1 MSAESVARWNA
12 IPMTRP
18 EHNGLLS
25 QSTGTKRPR
34 DDDESE
40 REVDVKM
47 DGGESDDDISLVSR
61 SPSPVPQNQMD
72 IDKYDD
78 YVRGP
83 VREVITVDT
92 KIKNTNKGFEM
103 LSKLGW
109 VEGQCLGLSPD
120 ARIDPIPFHVKND
133 ATGLGKTSQ
142 DFRMIETTVSQRRE
156 LDSER
161 QRNETEEQR
170 KAREG
175 NVARLA
181 ALQTEISE
189 VLRPFYCTVCD
200 KQFQNVAQYDE
211 HTNSYAHHHKIRF
224 RDMQNTQRA
233 KQNTRE
239 EQDKR
244 KEKERKREE
253 KELRKIAAAAGV
265 RMAKSAPSGPGL
277 APAASSAEP
286 KPVGFRKVGWASISS
301 AAGESSSSSS
311 VASPQAHA
319 GWAAVAPSPSA
330 PAPPHTASPH
340 TPPPAPVAISSSD
353 GGFQTVAAATL
364 SPPRGPSPIR
374 EQDPDAHR
382 QLHQPAPVFRTG
394 GWSSIDNTTRIP
406 PPALPPIPSA
416 DVSAEA
422 PADVHR
428 HFEQWPSIP
437 TSASAPSAVP
447 AAVPLPSP
455 AVPHPQASVAT
466 LDAHAPKTK
475 SKKKE
480 REAEIRENSRSG
492 WQSFQKGGRR
502 K

>member
-1 MSAESVARWNA
+1 MSAESIARWNA

-18 EHNGLLS
+18 DMMAFLLLRSFQARYYPSIWKNG
-25 QSTGTKRPR
+25 G
-34 DDDESE
+34 DE
-40 REVDVKM
+40 RDVKL
-47 DGGESDDDISLVSR
+47 DGDDSDDDVSLVSR
-61 SPSPVPQNQMD
+61 SPSPVAQDQMD

-92 KIKNTNKGFEM
+92 KIKSTNK
-103 LSKLGW
+103 GW
-109 VEGQCLGLSPD
+109 VEGQPLGLSKD
-120 ARIDPIPFHVKND
+120 ARVDPLPFHIKND

-142 DFRMIETTVSQRRE
+142 DFRIIETTVSQRRE

-170 KAREG
+170 KAREASG
-175 NVARLA
+175 NVARRA

-233 KQNTRE
+233 KQNTPE

-265 RMAKSAPSGPGL
+265 RMAKATSSTAALAPVAPSIEPKPPGFKKVTTESPPSTELPPARAGWASVGPSSVPSHSPSP
-277 APAASSAEP
+277 APDTISSAE
-286 KPVGFRKVGWASISS
+286 
-301 AAGESSSSSS
+301 
-311 VASPQAHA
+311 H
-319 GWAAVAPSPSA
+319 
-330 PAPPHTASPH
+330 
-340 TPPPAPVAISSSD
+340 D
-353 GGFQTVAAATL
+353 
-364 SPPRGPSPIR
+364 
-374 EQDPDAHR
+374 HR
-382 QLHQPAPVFRTG
+382 QLHQPAPTFRTG
-394 GWSSIDNTTRIP
+394 GWSSIDSTTRIP
-406 PPALPPIPSA
+406 PPSTASP
-416 DVSAEA
+416 DVPA
-422 PADVHR
+422 PTVANVHR
-428 HFEQWPSIP
+428 QPENMPSGP
-437 TSASAPSAVP
+437 ASSTQEAMLV
-447 AAVPLPSP
+447 AVPLPP
-455 AVPHPQASVAT
+455 PVPPHSQASTANPR
-466 LDAHAPKTK
+466 AEPPKSFK
-475 SKKKE
+475 KKKE

-492 WQSFQKGGRR
+492 WQSFQKSGRR

>member
-1 MSAESVARWNA
+1 MSAESIARWNA

-18 EHNGLLS
+18 ENDHDGLS
-25 QSTGTKRPR
+25 AQFASTKRHR
-34 DDDESE
+34 DDDESDG
-40 REVDVKM
+40 DV
-47 DGGESDDDISLVSR
+47 SLVSR
-61 SPSPVPQNQMD
+61 SPSPVPQDQMD

-83 VREVITVDT
+83 VRDVITVDT

-109 VEGQCLGLSPD
+109 VEGQPLGLSQD
-120 ARIDPIPFHVKND
+120 ARVDPIPFHVKND

-175 NVARLA
+175 NVARRA

-189 VLRPFYCTVCD
+189 VLRPFYCIVCD

-224 RDMQNTQRA
+224 REMQSTQRA
-233 KQNTRE
+233 KQNTPE

-265 RMAKSAPSGPGL
+265 KMAKSMTNAPTL
-277 APAASSAEP
+277 APVSTPGESKSP
-286 KPVGFRKVGWASISS
+286 GFKKGGWASVDSASTRAAGWGAAGSS
-301 AAGESSSSSS
+301 ARS
-311 VASPQAHA
+311 
-319 GWAAVAPSPSA
+319 PSPA
-330 PAPPHTASPH
+330 LGA
-340 TPPPAPVAISSSD
+340 VSSSD
-353 GGFQTVAAATL
+353 GL
-364 SPPRGPSPIR
+364 STTPFTSHPGDTPIR
-374 EQDPDAHR
+374 EQVQYDQR
-382 QLHQPAPVFRTG
+382 QLHQPAPAFRTA
-394 GWSSIDNTTRIP
+394 GWSSIDGTMQPLPPPPPSLPVHDVPAMAVTDEHHLLDQGPLSIP
-406 PPALPPIPSA
+406 PT
-416 DVSAEA
+416 
-422 PADVHR
+422 
-428 HFEQWPSIP
+428 PSIP
-437 TSASAPSAVP
+437 VSAAPVP
-447 AAVPLPSP
+447 VAGIAAPE
-455 AVPHPQASVAT
+455 AT
-466 LDAHAPKTK
+466 APRSHK
-475 SKKKE
+475 SKKE
-480 REAEIRENSRSG
+480 RESAIRENARSG

>member
-1 MSAESVARWNA
+1 MSAESIARWNA
-12 IPMTRP
+12 IPMTRS
-18 EHNGLLS
+18 ENDHDGLS
-25 QSTGTKRPR
+25 ASTKRHR
-34 DDDESE
+34 DDDESDS
-40 REVDVKM
+40 DV
-47 DGGESDDDISLVSR
+47 SLVSR
-61 SPSPVPQNQMD
+61 SPSPVPQDQMD

-83 VREVITVDT
+83 VRDVITVDT
-92 KIKNTNKGFEM
+92 KIKSTNKGFEM

-109 VEGQCLGLSPD
+109 VEGQPLGLSQD
-120 ARIDPIPFHVKND
+120 ARVDPIPFHVKND

-175 NVARLA
+175 GVARRA

-224 RDMQNTQRA
+224 RDMQSTQRA
-233 KQNTRE
+233 KQNTPE

-265 RMAKSAPSGPGL
+265 KMAKSMSNAPTL
-277 APAASSAEP
+277 APVSSSGEP
-286 KPVGFRKVGWASISS
+286 KSSGFKKGGWASVDSAPTRATGWGAMGSS
-301 AAGESSSSSS
+301 AHSSHSPSPAPGVVSSSSGFS
-311 VASPQAHA
+311 
-319 GWAAVAPSPSA
+319 
-330 PAPPHTASPH
+330 T
-340 TPPPAPVAISSSD
+340 TPVTSQPCD
-353 GGFQTVAAATL
+353 
-364 SPPRGPSPIR
+364 SPIR
-374 EQDPDAHR
+374 EQVHCDQR
-382 QLHQPAPVFRTG
+382 QLHQPAPAFRTA
-394 GWSSIDNTTRIP
+394 GWSSMDGTTQAPPLP
-406 PPALPPIPSA
+406 PPPPLPVHDVPAMAVTNEHHLLDQGPSSTPPASSIP
-416 DVSAEA
+416 VSAAPGPGAGIAAPEA
-422 PADVHR
+422 LV
-428 HFEQWPSIP
+428 
-437 TSASAPSAVP
+437 
-447 AAVPLPSP
+447 
-455 AVPHPQASVAT
+455 
-466 LDAHAPKTK
+466 APKSFK
-475 SKKKE
+475 SKKE
-480 REAEIRENSRSG
+480 RESAIRENARSG

>member
-12 IPMTRP
+12 IPMTRL
-18 EHNGLLS
+18 ENDLS
-25 QSTGTKRPR
+25 AQFSSTKRHR
-34 DDDESE
+34 DDDESDG
-40 REVDVKM
+40 DV
-47 DGGESDDDISLVSR
+47 SLVSR
-61 SPSPVPQNQMD
+61 SPSPVPQDQMD

-83 VREVITVDT
+83 VRDVITVDT
-92 KIKNTNKGFEM
+92 KIKSTNKGFEM

-109 VEGQCLGLSPD
+109 VEGQPLGLSQD
-120 ARIDPIPFHVKND
+120 ARVDPIPFHVKND

-175 NVARLA
+175 NVARRA

-224 RDMQNTQRA
+224 REMQSTQRA
-233 KQNTRE
+233 KQNTPE

-265 RMAKSAPSGPGL
+265 KMAKSMTNAPTL
-277 APAASSAEP
+277 APVSAPGEP
-286 KPVGFRKVGWASISS
+286 KPPGFKKGKWASVDSPSTRATGWGAVGSS
-301 AAGESSSSSS
+301 AR
-311 VASPQAHA
+311 P
-319 GWAAVAPSPSA
+319 PSPA
-330 PAPPHTASPH
+330 PDA
-340 TPPPAPVAISSSD
+340 VSSFS
-353 GGFQTVAAATL
+353 
-364 SPPRGPSPIR
+364 GPSTTPVTSHPGDTPIR
-374 EQDPDAHR
+374 EPVQYDQR
-382 QLHQPAPVFRTG
+382 QLHQPAPTFRTA
-394 GWSSIDNTTRIP
+394 GWSSIDGTTQP
-406 PPALPPIPSA
+406 PPPPPSSLPVHDVPTMAVTSEHHLPDQGPS
-416 DVSAEA
+416 ST
-422 PADVHR
+422 P
-428 HFEQWPSIP
+428 PTSSIP
-437 TSASAPSAVP
+437 VS
-447 AAVPLPSP
+447 PLP
-455 AVPHPQASVAT
+455 VPGAGIAT
-466 LDAHAPKTK
+466 PEALAPRSFK
-475 SKKKE
+475 SKKE
-480 REAEIRENSRSG
+480 RESAMRENARSG